1 MLTLTKTARITEQI
15 SKTNVFHQTH
25 VCNNCVFCLPLQC
38 QSGLP
43 WLLSGKESACNAGTA
58 EDASSIPGG
67 RHGNPLQYSCLE
79 NLMDREAWQAT
90 VPRVAKSRTQPKQLN
105 IHNVKVVDHKLHI
118 WDFFFT
124 ELLCIFLFYP
134 SEQKLQD

>member
-1 MLTLTKTARITEQI
+1 MSSITM
-15 SKTNVFHQTH
+15 SKWASLVAQQKES
-25 VCNNCVFCLPLQC
+25 VCNAR
-38 QSGLP
+38 S
-43 WLLSGKESACNAGTA
+43 A
-58 EDASSIPGG
+58 EDVSLIPESGRSPGG
-67 RHGNPLQYSCLE
+67 GHGNPVQYSCLE

-90 VPRVAKSRTQPKQLN
+90 APRVAKSRTQLKKLN
-105 IHNVKVVDHKLHI
+105 MHNVKVVDHKLHV

>member
-1 MLTLTKTARITEQI
+1 MAGGRRDLG
-15 SKTNVFHQTH
+15 SV
-25 VCNNCVFCLPLQC
+25 
-38 QSGLP
+38 SGLGRY
-43 WLLSGKESACNAGTA
+43 SG
-58 EDASSIPGG
+58 GG
-67 RHGNPLQYSCLE
+67 HGNPVQYSCLE

-90 VPRVAKSRTQPKQLN
+90 APRVAKSRTQLKKLN
-105 IHNVKVVDHKLHI
+105 MHNVKVVDHKLHV